1 MTLTSNRL
9 FILIAILSAAF
20 TLQTAQ
26 AGQTGQAMMVGA
38 DQLIIHLPD
47 VDHERLI
54 GQIRT
59 LRSQQIQRKQA
70 LMEMVANRK
79 PDGSDA
85 ILTVVMPGGLLYA
98 GFKQA
103 RYEQAKSELARIS
116 ADIEES
122 TNDLLAMQSMSES
135 ILVAR
140 LP

>member
-1 MTLTSNRL
+1 MISTRNGL
-9 FILIAILSAAF
+9 LISIAVFCTALMQ
-20 TLQTAQ
+20 QTVHAEQ
-26 AGQTGQAMMVGA
+26 AEVADP
-38 DQLIIHLPD
+38 DQLIIQLPD
-47 VDHERLI
+47 VDQGLLI
-54 GQIRT
+54 EQIKT

-70 LMEMVANRK
+70 LAQIVANRK
-79 PDGSDA
+79 PDGGDA
-85 ILTVVMPGGLLYA
+85 LITFIMPGGLLYA

-103 RYEQAKSELARIS
+103 RYEQAKNELARIS